1 MLIAKS
7 RDRDW
12 DNNRQKYWFRPV
24 IDSDISSSAILKDYP
39 LNLYK
44 NGRFKQCPYILG
56 FTKNEGSLQYY
67 LQRDRVSNRHS
78 IDEKISFLIRPFLRE
93 EASEEIIASAIKYL
107 YFSQNQ
113 SRIEIDKNDFN
124 TEYINLKSVRNE
136 IENRA
141 VVQKQ
146 ERYELKT
153 GEQEDN
159 RIFVEVF
166 VF

>member
-1 MLIAKS
+1 M
-7 RDRDW
+7 
-12 DNNRQKYWFRPV
+12 
-24 IDSDISSSAILKDYP
+24 
-39 LNLYK
+39 
-44 NGRFKQCPYILG
+44 G
-56 FTKNEGSLQYY
+56 FTKNEGSLEYY

-93 EASEEIIASAIKYL
+93 EASEEIIASAIKYS
-107 YFSQNQ
+107 YFSQNR

-124 TEYINLKSVRNE
+124 TEYINLKSVGNE
-136 IENRA
+136 IKNHG

-159 RIFVEVF
+159 RIFTEVF
-166 VF
+166 VFKNQNLNKNTLKFIKIERKVCFIKKNFKLIIEIAF

>member
-1 MLIAKS
+1 M
-7 RDRDW
+7 
-12 DNNRQKYWFRPV
+12 
-24 IDSDISSSAILKDYP
+24 
-39 LNLYK
+39 
-44 NGRFKQCPYILG
+44 
-56 FTKNEGSLQYY
+56 
-67 LQRDRVSNRHS
+67 
-78 IDEKISFLIRPFLRE
+78 RE